1 MLSSK
6 MKKVAICS
14 LATVICGAG
23 QGVSAHTTVK
33 DSSVNEGSRVFTAFS
48 IPHGCGTATEDV
60 SRPVIAQSGVFP
72 NGNAA
77 IAFRTDTN
85 EPVDLSTIVGG
96 DIPPGAG
103 LVGLSPVLIQDH
115 SVFTR
120 LRQKEDASGRVRGF
134 KWTDG
139 SLQTD
144 LTGLQPFRI
153 TLPAILP
160 TSCVKSLKVRVAVA
174 NYCSESQRALSRADI
189 WIGRL
194 TPLFDDPR
202 VVSVGFWPTISVNR
216 SAQNPLDPSC
226 GGVGFDVAVEPTDAD
241 IDSLLP
247 ITGFWPRP

>member
-1 MLSSK
+1 MLRLK
-6 MKKVAICS
+6 MKRVAICS
-14 LATVICGAG
+14 LATVIGGAG
-23 QGVSAHTTVK
+23 QGVLAHTTIK
-33 DSSVNEGSRVFTAFS
+33 DSSVDEGSRVFTAFQ
-48 IPHGCGTATEDV
+48 IPHGCGTASGD
-60 SRPVIAQSGVFP
+60 SLPVIAQSAVFP

-96 DIPPGAG
+96 GIPPGAG
-103 LVGLSPVLIQDH
+103 LVGLAPVLIQDH
-115 SVFTR
+115 NVFTR
-120 LRQKEDASGRVRGF
+120 LRQIEDASGRVRGF

-139 SLQTD
+139 SLQED

-153 TLPAILP
+153 TAPVILP
-160 TSCVKSLKVRVAVA
+160 TSCVNSLKVRVAVA
-174 NYCSESQRALSRADI
+174 NFCSTSQGALSRADI
-189 WIGRL
+189 WVGRL
-194 TPLFDDPR
+194 TLLFDDPR

-241 IDSLLP
+241 IDGLLP